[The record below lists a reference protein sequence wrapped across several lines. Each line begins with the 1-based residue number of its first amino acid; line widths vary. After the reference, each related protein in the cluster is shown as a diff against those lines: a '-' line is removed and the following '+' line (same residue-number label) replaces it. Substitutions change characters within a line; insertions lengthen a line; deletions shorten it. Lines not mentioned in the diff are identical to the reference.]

1 MEGFC
6 PFGKYSNSLF
16 LLYVVDPLLS
26 HCACSSTTSNAL
38 LFSFALI
45 IASGDCLLTIVITAY
60 THSSS
65 MRTTDTLFSHYC
77 TISCIYWVTDITY
90 DRETLERDKN
100 TLTPFIVRTNAEKKG
115 YLSFVLPLLYNS
127 TFSLIIDLDTMKGRL
142 PSSDWI
148 DNAVALINKNTSAIP
163 TCGSLRGVAEGCMLV
178 RSIDLRYI
186 WSHTSFRRQEAQ
198 AMTVFSHILRCIW
211 KYTLINTHLPY
222 PSSNSATSSFVE
234 HNCEQV
240 YDVKYFN
247 CHANY
252 SNDGTTGIVIS
263 QFKRTILDQ
272 QLAAL
277 GNSDSSITQIIIL
290 QGLQYQNYESVLK
303 KWPNVRHIWL
313 TNWDSPFFFR
323 FLVPLIMTTYYT
335 YLIDDDIVFGN
346 RTVSSMNRLSSK
358 YDALVGVNG
367 RVVQSLEYTNPSFIQ
382 EVIRTNS
389 EERSRVDF
397 LCNTFGAQRE
407 HMKVFW
413 RYRPYTQRNGEDI
426 HFSMSNAIECD
437 RQSRVI
443 LECEKK
449 MREYGR
455 DNVAISKQGFHF
467 PIRKLILRAWYYRG
481 VTFIKQQQL
490 NDTLPHG
497 LIMESW
503 NSSREGYYFSV
514 VSLRR

>member
-1 MEGFC
+1 
-6 PFGKYSNSLF
+6 
-16 LLYVVDPLLS
+16 
-26 HCACSSTTSNAL
+26 
-38 LFSFALI
+38 
-45 IASGDCLLTIVITAY
+45 
-60 THSSS
+60 
-65 MRTTDTLFSHYC
+65 
-77 TISCIYWVTDITY
+77 
-90 DRETLERDKN
+90 
-100 TLTPFIVRTNAEKKG
+100 
-115 YLSFVLPLLYNS
+115 
-127 TFSLIIDLDTMKGRL
+127 
-142 PSSDWI
+142 
-148 DNAVALINKNTSAIP
+148 
-163 TCGSLRGVAEGCMLV
+163 
-178 RSIDLRYI
+178 
-186 WSHTSFRRQEAQ
+186 
-198 AMTVFSHILRCIW
+198 
-211 KYTLINTHLPY
+211 
-222 PSSNSATSSFVE
+222 
-234 HNCEQV
+234 
-240 YDVKYFN
+240 
-247 CHANY
+247 
-252 SNDGTTGIVIS
+252 
-263 QFKRTILDQ
+263 
-272 QLAAL
+272 
-277 GNSDSSITQIIIL
+277 
-290 QGLQYQNYESVLK
+290 
-303 KWPNVRHIWL
+303 
-313 TNWDSPFFFR
+313 
-323 FLVPLIMTTYYT
+323 
-335 YLIDDDIVFGN
+335 
-346 RTVSSMNRLSSK
+346 MNRLSSK

-503 NSSREGYYFSV
+503 NSSSEGYYFSV
-514 VSLRR
+514 VYLTRQVDDRRKVRSSEYPLSQIATAHISFFRAYFGLYTSTILRPAYQSLLRKMSSNIAMEFHGFSFAYSWNFMEFHLLAICEIPWNSMPILLEFHGTPAIHDS

>member
-1 MEGFC
+1 
-6 PFGKYSNSLF
+6 
-16 LLYVVDPLLS
+16 
-26 HCACSSTTSNAL
+26 
-38 LFSFALI
+38 
-45 IASGDCLLTIVITAY
+45 
-60 THSSS
+60 

-77 TISCIYWVTDITY
+77 TISSIYWVTDMTY
-90 DRETLERDKN
+90 DREILERDKN
-100 TLTPFIVRTNAEKKG
+100 TLTPFIVRTNAEKNG
-115 YLSFVLPLLYNS
+115 YLSFVIPLLYNS
-127 TFSLIIDLDTMKGRL
+127 TFSLIIDSDTMKGRL

-148 DNAVALINKNTSAIP
+148 DNAVALINNNPSAIP

-186 WSHTSFRRQEAQ
+186 WSHTSFRRQDAQ

-211 KYTLINTHLPY
+211 KYTLINTHFPY

-234 HNCEQV
+234 QNCEQV
-240 YDVKYFN
+240 YDVKYFD

-277 GNSDSSITQIIIL
+277 GNSNNSITQIIIL
-290 QGLQYQNYESVLK
+290 QGLQHQNYESVLK
-303 KWPNVRHIWL
+303 KWPNVKHIWL

-335 YLIDDDIVFGN
+335 HLIDDDIIFGN
-346 RTVSSMNRLSSK
+346 KTISAMNRLSSK

-455 DNVAISKQGFHF
+455 DNVAISKQGFHY
-467 PIRKLILRAWYYRG
+467 PIRKLILRAWYYHG

-490 NDTLPHG
+490 NDTLLHG
-497 LIMESW
+497 LIKESR
-503 NSSREGYYFSV
+503 NSQRESYYFSAV
-514 VSLRR
+514 FLTRQEVDNRILHYSFITYYSSGTNP